1 MISQLTMGCHWLPVG
16 EVWLLLLMK
25 MSLRQVNMG
34 QLFGTLCKDANYSH
48 EDVTPEHKFTIKEYL
63 LFQIVNAQIYTYD

>member
-1 MISQLTMGCHWLPVG
+1 
-16 EVWLLLLMK
+16 MK
-25 MSLRQVNMG
+25 MSLRQVNVG

-63 LFQIVNAQIYTYD
+63 LFQIINAQIYTHD